1 MTDVEKK
8 VDMSLDELVAMR
20 QKEAKKKAKKPA
32 KKATARGA
40 AKTASKKGKPTR
52 KAVAAAA
59 SKMNRQQ
66 KMNAR
71 RGIGGPKLSQNEIQK
86 RASKATKKK
95 GAKVTLKGRGAKVK
109 KPAFKPAGKAPVQ
122 PKSFTIEP
130 NKGDR
135 PVSIKDFVLPKGT
148 KMQISFKKV
157 KPAAKGKA
165 KAPVKKK
172 TVRRG
177 VLYSRPRRWRLDTR
191 TRPQA
196 AKTKKAPAKKAPTR
210 KAPARK
216 ASAKKPAGKKIQVN
230 VGAKKRPTRKK
241 K

>member
-1 MTDVEKK
+1 MTVPSRVDRAVESRR
-8 VDMSLDELVAMR
+8 DAID
-20 QKEAKKKAKKPA
+20 
-32 KKATARGA
+32 ATR
-40 AKTASKKGKPTR
+40 SFPP
-52 KAVAAAA
+52 
-59 SKMNRQQ
+59 Q
-66 KMNAR
+66 
-71 RGIGGPKLSQNEIQK
+71 
-86 RASKATKKK
+86 

-109 KPAFKPAGKAPVQ
+109 KPAFKPAGKAKAPVQ

-157 KPAAKGKA
+157 KPAAKGGKA

-172 TVRRG
+172 AV
-177 VLYSRPRRWRLDTR
+177 SK
-191 TRPQA
+191 A
-196 AKTKKAPAKKAPTR
+196 KKAPAKKPTR

-216 ASAKKPAGKKIQVN
+216 ASAKKPAAKKIQVN
-230 VGAKKRPTRKK
+230 VGAKKRPQRKK

>member
-52 KAVAAAA
+52 KAVAQAA

-86 RASKATKKK
+86 RAAKATKKK

-157 KPAAKGKA
+157 KPAAKGSKA

-172 TVRRG
+172 AV
-177 VLYSRPRRWRLDTR
+177 
-191 TRPQA
+191 
-196 AKTKKAPAKKAPTR
+196 AKRKAPAKKAAPTR
-210 KAPARK
+210 RAPARK
-216 ASAKKPAGKKIQVN
+216 ASAKKPAAGKKIQVN
-230 VGAKKRPTRKK
+230 VGAKKRPQRKK

>member
-52 KAVAAAA
+52 KAVAQAA

-86 RASKATKKK
+86 RAAKATKKK

-109 KPAFKPAGKAPVQ
+109 KPAFKPAGKAKAPVQ

-135 PVSIKDFVLPKGT
+135 PVSVSYTHLRAHET
-148 KMQISFKKV
+148 
-157 KPAAKGKA
+157 
-165 KAPVKKK
+165 
-172 TVRRG
+172 
-177 VLYSRPRRWRLDTR
+177 
-191 TRPQA
+191 
-196 AKTKKAPAKKAPTR
+196 
-210 KAPARK
+210 
-216 ASAKKPAGKKIQVN
+216 
-230 VGAKKRPTRKK
+230 
-241 K
+241 

>member
-1 MTDVEKK
+1 M
-8 VDMSLDELVAMR
+8 
-20 QKEAKKKAKKPA
+20 
-32 KKATARGA
+32 
-40 AKTASKKGKPTR
+40 
-52 KAVAAAA
+52 
-59 SKMNRQQ
+59 
-66 KMNAR
+66 
-71 RGIGGPKLSQNEIQK
+71 
-86 RASKATKKK
+86 
-95 GAKVTLKGRGAKVK
+95 TLKGRGAKVK

>member
-32 KKATARGA
+32 KKTVRGA

-52 KAVAAAA
+52 KAVAQAA

-157 KPAAKGKA
+157 KPTAKKGA

-172 TVRRG
+172 T
-177 VLYSRPRRWRLDTR
+177 
-191 TRPQA
+191 A

-216 ASAKKPAGKKIQVN
+216 ASAKKPAAGKKIQVN

>member
-1 MTDVEKK
+1 MTVPSRLDGAVESRR
-8 VDMSLDELVAMR
+8 DAID
-20 QKEAKKKAKKPA
+20 
-32 KKATARGA
+32 ATR
-40 AKTASKKGKPTR
+40 SFPP
-52 KAVAAAA
+52 
-59 SKMNRQQ
+59 Q
-66 KMNAR
+66 
-71 RGIGGPKLSQNEIQK
+71 
-86 RASKATKKK
+86 

-109 KPAFKPAGKAPVQ
+109 KPAFKPAGKAKAPVQ

-172 TVRRG
+172 T
-177 VLYSRPRRWRLDTR
+177 
-191 TRPQA
+191 A

-216 ASAKKPAGKKIQVN
+216 ASAKKPAGKAIKVN
-230 VGAKKRPTRKK
+230 VGAKKRPQRKK

>member
-32 KKATARGA
+32 KKTVRGA

-52 KAVAAAA
+52 KAVAQAA

-148 KMQISFKKV
+148 KMQISFL
-157 KPAAKGKA
+157 PSNQPLRARPR
-165 KAPVKKK
+165 APVKKK
-172 TVRRG
+172 T
-177 VLYSRPRRWRLDTR
+177 
-191 TRPQA
+191 A
-196 AKTKKAPAKKAPTR
+196 AKVEEGAREESAAAHKR
-210 KAPARK
+210 PARQ
-216 ASAKKPAGKKIQVN
+216 GC
-230 VGAKKRPTRKK
+230 RPNENRREER
-241 K
+241 

>member
-86 RASKATKKK
+86 RTSKATKKK

-172 TVRRG
+172 AV
-177 VLYSRPRRWRLDTR
+177 SK
-191 TRPQA
+191 A
-196 AKTKKAPAKKAPTR
+196 KKAPAKKPTR

-216 ASAKKPAGKKIQVN
+216 ASAKKPAAKKIQVN
-230 VGAKKRPTRKK
+230 AGAKKRPQRKK

>member
-32 KKATARGA
+32 KKTVRGA

-52 KAVAAAA
+52 KAVAQAA

-172 TVRRG
+172 T
-177 VLYSRPRRWRLDTR
+177 
-191 TRPQA
+191 A
-196 AKTKKAPAKKAPTR
+196 AKSKKAPAKKAPTR

-230 VGAKKRPTRKK
+230 VGAKKRPQRKK

>member
-1 MTDVEKK
+1 MTVPSR
-8 VDMSLDELVAMR
+8 VDSSHRDAID
-20 QKEAKKKAKKPA
+20 
-32 KKATARGA
+32 ATR
-40 AKTASKKGKPTR
+40 SFPP
-52 KAVAAAA
+52 
-59 SKMNRQQ
+59 Q
-66 KMNAR
+66 
-71 RGIGGPKLSQNEIQK
+71 
-86 RASKATKKK
+86 

>member
-32 KKATARGA
+32 KKTVRGA

-52 KAVAAAA
+52 KAVAQAA

-86 RASKATKKK
+86 RAAKATKKK

-109 KPAFKPAGKAPVQ
+109 KPAFKPAGKAKAPVQ

-172 TVRRG
+172 AV
-177 VLYSRPRRWRLDTR
+177 
-191 TRPQA
+191 
-196 AKTKKAPAKKAPTR
+196 AKRKAPAKKAPTR

-216 ASAKKPAGKKIQVN
+216 ASAKKPAAKKIQVN
-230 VGAKKRPTRKK
+230 VGAKKRPQRKK

>member
-1 MTDVEKK
+1 M
-8 VDMSLDELVAMR
+8 
-20 QKEAKKKAKKPA
+20 
-32 KKATARGA
+32 
-40 AKTASKKGKPTR
+40 
-52 KAVAAAA
+52 
-59 SKMNRQQ
+59 
-66 KMNAR
+66 
-71 RGIGGPKLSQNEIQK
+71 
-86 RASKATKKK
+86 
-95 GAKVTLKGRGAKVK
+95 K
-109 KPAFKPAGKAPVQ
+109 KPAFKPAGKAKAPVQ

-172 TVRRG
+172 AV
-177 VLYSRPRRWRLDTR
+177 
-191 TRPQA
+191 
-196 AKTKKAPAKKAPTR
+196 AKRKAPAKKAPTR

-216 ASAKKPAGKKIQVN
+216 ASAKKPAAKKIQVN
-230 VGAKKRPTRKK
+230 VGAKKRPQRKK

>member
-1 MTDVEKK
+1 MV
-8 VDMSLDELVAMR
+8 
-20 QKEAKKKAKKPA
+20 
-32 KKATARGA
+32 RGA

-52 KAVAAAA
+52 KAVAQAA

-86 RASKATKKK
+86 RAAKATKKK

-172 TVRRG
+172 
-177 VLYSRPRRWRLDTR
+177 
-191 TRPQA
+191 A
-196 AKTKKAPAKKAPTR
+196 ASKAKKAPAKKPTR

-216 ASAKKPAGKKIQVN
+216 ASAKKPAAGKKIQVN
-230 VGAKKRPTRKK
+230 VGAKKRPQRKK

>member
-1 MTDVEKK
+1 
-8 VDMSLDELVAMR
+8 MR
-20 QKEAKKKAKKPA
+20 QKEAKKGEKARKKDG
-32 KKATARGA
+32 RGA
-40 AKTASKKGKPTR
+40 AKTASKKGKPTKPCPGR
-52 KAVAAAA
+52 

-135 PVSIKDFVLPKGT
+135 PVSIKDFVLPKG
-148 KMQISFKKV
+148 KN
-157 KPAAKGKA
+157 
-165 KAPVKKK
+165 APLQK
-172 TVRRG
+172 
-177 VLYSRPRRWRLDTR
+177 S
-191 TRPQA
+191 
-196 AKTKKAPAKKAPTR
+196 
-210 KAPARK
+210 
-216 ASAKKPAGKKIQVN
+216 
-230 VGAKKRPTRKK
+230 
-241 K
+241 

>member
-1 MTDVEKK
+1 MTVPSRVDRAVESRR
-8 VDMSLDELVAMR
+8 DAID
-20 QKEAKKKAKKPA
+20 
-32 KKATARGA
+32 ATR
-40 AKTASKKGKPTR
+40 SFPP
-52 KAVAAAA
+52 
-59 SKMNRQQ
+59 Q
-66 KMNAR
+66 
-71 RGIGGPKLSQNEIQK
+71 
-86 RASKATKKK
+86 

-109 KPAFKPAGKAPVQ
+109 KPAFKPAGKAKAPVQ

-172 TVRRG
+172 AV
-177 VLYSRPRRWRLDTR
+177 SK
-191 TRPQA
+191 A
-196 AKTKKAPAKKAPTR
+196 KKAPAKKPTR

-216 ASAKKPAGKKIQVN
+216 ASAKKPAAKKGGIQVN
-230 VGAKKRPTRKK
+230 VAKKRPQRKK

>member
-32 KKATARGA
+32 KKTVRGA

-109 KPAFKPAGKAPVQ
+109 KPAFKPAGKAKAPVQ

-172 TVRRG
+172 AV
-177 VLYSRPRRWRLDTR
+177 SK
-191 TRPQA
+191 A
-196 AKTKKAPAKKAPTR
+196 KKAPAKKPTR

-216 ASAKKPAGKKIQVN
+216 ASAKKPAAKKIQVN
-230 VGAKKRPTRKK
+230 VGAKKRPQRKK

>member
-32 KKATARGA
+32 KKTVRGA

-52 KAVAAAA
+52 KAVAQAA

-86 RASKATKKK
+86 RAAKATKKK
-95 GAKVTLKGRGAKVK
+95 ACRGVDDGAFTSRRDAIDATRSFPPQGAKVTLKGRGAKVK

-135 PVSIKDFVLPKGT
+135 PVSIKDFVL
-148 KMQISFKKV
+148 
-157 KPAAKGKA
+157 
-165 KAPVKKK
+165 
-172 TVRRG
+172 
-177 VLYSRPRRWRLDTR
+177 
-191 TRPQA
+191 
-196 AKTKKAPAKKAPTR
+196 
-210 KAPARK
+210 
-216 ASAKKPAGKKIQVN
+216 
-230 VGAKKRPTRKK
+230 
-241 K
+241 

>member
-32 KKATARGA
+32 KKTVRGA

-86 RASKATKKK
+86 RAAKATKKK

-157 KPAAKGKA
+157 KPAAKGGKA

-172 TVRRG
+172 AV
-177 VLYSRPRRWRLDTR
+177 SK
-191 TRPQA
+191 A
-196 AKTKKAPAKKAPTR
+196 KKAPAKKPTR

-216 ASAKKPAGKKIQVN
+216 ASAKKPAAKKGGIQVN
-230 VGAKKRPTRKK
+230 VAKKRPQRKK

>member
-1 MTDVEKK
+1 M
-8 VDMSLDELVAMR
+8 
-20 QKEAKKKAKKPA
+20 
-32 KKATARGA
+32 
-40 AKTASKKGKPTR
+40 
-52 KAVAAAA
+52 
-59 SKMNRQQ
+59 
-66 KMNAR
+66 
-71 RGIGGPKLSQNEIQK
+71 
-86 RASKATKKK
+86 
-95 GAKVTLKGRGAKVK
+95 TLKGRGAKVK
-109 KPAFKPAGKAPVQ
+109 KPAFKPAGKAKAPVQ

-172 TVRRG
+172 AV
-177 VLYSRPRRWRLDTR
+177 
-191 TRPQA
+191 
-196 AKTKKAPAKKAPTR
+196 AKRKAPAKKAPTR

-216 ASAKKPAGKKIQVN
+216 ASAKKPAGAKKIQVN
-230 VGAKKRPTRKK
+230 VGAKKRPQRKK

>member
-32 KKATARGA
+32 KKTVRGA

-52 KAVAAAA
+52 KAVAQAA

-109 KPAFKPAGKAPVQ
+109 KPAFKPAGKAKAPVQ

-157 KPAAKGKA
+157 KPAAKGGKA

-172 TVRRG
+172 AV
-177 VLYSRPRRWRLDTR
+177 
-191 TRPQA
+191 
-196 AKTKKAPAKKAPTR
+196 AKRKAPAKKAPTR

-216 ASAKKPAGKKIQVN
+216 ASAKKPTAKKIQVN
-230 VGAKKRPTRKK
+230 VGAKKRPQRKK